1 MVLGDP
7 VQGIVDEVAAYLG
20 AAFAIEVHSLTPRSL
35 MTVSEI
41 RAVLTKVVSLRPQ
54 MVVDHI
60 QHHSQ
65 SFVVGGV
72 DQSLQA
78 LRATVRRVWSVEMG
92 TVITPVSLS
101 WNLHHWHEF
110 HSGDAEIVFQIVE
123 ISEDGSEC
131 SVRRKGPRMEFIEN
145 QIL

>member
-60 QHHSQ
+60 QHHGQ
-65 SFVVGGV
+65 SFFVTGI
-72 DQSLQA
+72 DQRLQA
-78 LRATVRRVWSVEMG
+78 LRAAVRGVRSVQVSA
-92 TVITPVSLS
+92 VIAPVSLS
-101 WNLHHWHEF
+101 RKLRYGHEF
-110 HSGDAEIVFQIVE
+110 DSSDAKLIFQIVK
-123 ISEDGSEC
+123 ISDDSGECSIQRKGSE
-131 SVRRKGPRMEFIEN
+131 MEFIEN
-145 QIL
+145 QVL

>member
-60 QHHSQ
+60 QHHGQ
-65 SFVVGGV
+65 SFFVTGI
-72 DQSLQA
+72 DQRLQA
-78 LRATVRRVWSVEMG
+78 LRATVRQVRSVEVSP
-92 TVITPVSLS
+92 VIAPISLPRK
-101 WNLHHWHEF
+101 LGYRHEF
-110 HSGDAEIVFQIVE
+110 HSGDAKVIFQIVE
-123 ISEDGSEC
+123 IRDDGSKR
-131 SVRRKGPRMEFIEN
+131 SVQCKGPRMEFIEN